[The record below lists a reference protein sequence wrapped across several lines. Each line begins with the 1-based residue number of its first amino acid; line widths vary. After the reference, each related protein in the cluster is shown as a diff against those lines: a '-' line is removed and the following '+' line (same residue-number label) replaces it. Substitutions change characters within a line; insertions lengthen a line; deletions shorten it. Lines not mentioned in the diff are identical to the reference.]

1 MDRCPV
7 CNELMDGG
15 LICFNCNFD
24 NRILKTIQQFE
35 EQNSDAEPV
44 KQGRGIVAKSV
55 IRRHR
60 QKWLGTLRE
69 FEFDFSYTKLK
80 KYKGPSATVIVPY
93 GVEVIEGAFSNNLTI
108 RKVVLPDTI
117 TTIGRDAFSFCR
129 NLESVHIP
137 DKTTHIEKDAFWGC
151 KSLAVLIPKNV
162 SVIEEDAFTQVKSIY
177 VSGDNAQFLVNQDLL
192 IDVQRGTVLAAAF
205 QTEGMDIIVPE
216 GVKRIGTRAF
226 NIARNVPSS
235 IILPR
240 SLVSIGEGAL
250 VNVAKK
256 PVLIPNSVSK
266 IENDA
271 FAKRTEVKLEEGN
284 PNYIQKDNLIVEIS
298 TSKLI
303 SVCNKSCD
311 TVLIPSGIK
320 TIADRAFMDCQ
331 HIAEISI
338 PRSVVSIGHYAFS
351 GCESLRSI
359 VIPRSVI
366 QMGHAVFDGCFSLH
380 TVFCE
385 HESTPS
391 GWLETWSKGC
401 RAQIDG
407 CAESDRKSFKRS
419 PALSIDKMNGHDFEY
434 FCAELLRKNGFSDVK
449 VTKGSGDQGVDILAK
464 KDGIKYAIQCKNYA
478 SHLGNSPV
486 QEVNAGKIYYK
497 CHVGVVMTNSTF
509 TQGAKT
515 LAEATGVL
523 LWDGSILTQMME
535 NAN

>member
-7 CNELMDGG
+7 CNEPVDSGQ
-15 LICFNCNFD
+15 ICLNCNFD

-60 QKWLGTLRE
+60 QKWLETQRE

-93 GVEVIEGAFSNNLTI
+93 GVEVIEGAFSNNPTI
-108 RKVVLPDTI
+108 RKVILPETVS
-117 TTIGRDAFSFCR
+117 TIGRDAFSFCR
-129 NLESVHIP
+129 NLETVHIP

-151 KSLAVLIPKNV
+151 KNLDILIPKNV
-162 SVIEEDAFTQVKSIY
+162 SVIEEDAITQVKSIY
-177 VSGDNAQFLVNQDLL
+177 VSADNVRFIVDQDLL
-192 IDVQRGTVLAAAF
+192 IDIQRGVVLAAAF

-216 GVKRIGTRAF
+216 GVKRIGNRAF
-226 NIARNVPSS
+226 NITRNVPFS
-235 IILPR
+235 INLPN
-240 SLVSIGEGAL
+240 SLMSIGEGAL

-256 PVLIPNSVSK
+256 PVRIPNSVSK

-271 FAKRTEVKLEEGN
+271 FAMSNEVKLEEGN
-284 PNYIQKDNLIVEIS
+284 PNYIQKENLIIEIR
-298 TSKLI
+298 TNKLV
-303 SVCNKSCD
+303 SVCNKNCD
-311 TVLIPSGIK
+311 TVLVPSGVK
-320 TIADRAFMDCQ
+320 TIADRAFMGCQ
-331 HIAEISI
+331 YISEITI

-351 GCESLRSI
+351 GCGSLRSI
-359 VIPRSVI
+359 VIPCSVI
-366 QMGHAVFDGCFSLH
+366 QMGHAVFDGCYSLH
-380 TVFCE
+380 TIFCE

-407 CAESDRKSFKRS
+407 CTESDRNRINSSSARS
-419 PALSIDKMNGHDFEY
+419 VRKMSGHDFEY
-434 FCAELLRKNGFSDVK
+434 FCAELLRKNGFLDVK

-478 SHLGNSPV
+478 SPLGNTPV
-486 QEVNAGKIYYK
+486 QEVNAGKIYYR

-523 LWDGSILTQMME
+523 LWDRSVLTQMMD